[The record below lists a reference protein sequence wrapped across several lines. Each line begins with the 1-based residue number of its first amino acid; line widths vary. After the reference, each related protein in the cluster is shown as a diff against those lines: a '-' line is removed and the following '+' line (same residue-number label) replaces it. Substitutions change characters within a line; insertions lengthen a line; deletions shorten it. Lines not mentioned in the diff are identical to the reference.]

1 MSGQLEK
8 GYKLGQYEIIEPL
21 GKGGMASVYR
31 AHQPSL
37 ERDVAIKIMA
47 EQYATDPSFV
57 ERFRRE
63 ARSIAKLRHPNILTV
78 YDAGEDHG
86 LLYMVMELIEGP
98 TLKDEIQ
105 GKPLSLDKTTKVMQ
119 QISGALHYAN
129 NSGIIHR
136 DVKPSNVLIDKT
148 GRAVL
153 SDFGIAK
160 MAEAKTQLTSTGT
173 GVGTP
178 DYMSPEQAMGEELD
192 ARSDEYSLGVMLYEM
207 LTGRPPFTGDT
218 PIAVVM
224 GHVSKPL
231 PSPRQYNPD
240 IPLSVERVISKA
252 LSKKAEDR
260 YKDCEV
266 FNDTLVEAIKNK
278 DGEVAPPVSTSGATQ
293 LQSYGQ
299 PRPGSGSYQTVT
311 NPEAEQLYAEARRL
325 EQQNNF
331 YGSYDA
337 FNRLNSRFPGYRD
350 VPNIL
355 QRYQLMGYGTGQS
368 VAWSNQVPSGTGYQ
382 SSGSYTPGSGQY
394 YGAQTPPS
402 LAPNSPPKSGS
413 SLPIV
418 LGIVGV
424 LAVVAVVA
432 LVVLVATGGDKK
444 ATPTAQAA
452 ITSTIV
458 PTTTISTTSSTTSA
472 TTKAVTTIAVTTT
485 AKVTTT
491 KAATTTVRPN
501 TTTSATQ
508 NGTVVLAYPGADALD
523 IPDILQA
530 QLSDS
535 FAQLQNGKVEAY
547 KTLDDASKI
556 KDYYVNSLSKGGW
569 QDQTDQMNMDS
580 SVTTLESMGAFVLGY
595 QKGTSAVAI
604 MSLPGSL
611 GVAFGFTNVTQ
622 KDTLILV
629 ITGSM

>member
-105 GKPLSLDKTTKVMQ
+105 GKPLSLDKTAKVMQ

-240 IPLSVERVISKA
+240 IPPSVERVISKA

-260 YKDCEV
+260 YKDCET
-266 FNDTLVEAIKNK
+266 FNDALVEAIKNK
-278 DGEVAPPVSTSGATQ
+278 EREATPPVSTSGVTQ
-293 LQSYGQ
+293 VQGYAQ

-337 FNRLNSRFPGYRD
+337 FNRLNSRFPAYRD
-350 VPNIL
+350 VNTIL
-355 QRYQLMGYGTGQS
+355 QRYQLMGYGTGQN

-382 SSGSYTPGSGQY
+382 SSRSYTPASGQY
-394 YGAQTPPS
+394 YGGQTPPP
-402 LAPNSPPKSGS
+402 LVPNTSAKSGS

-418 LGIVGV
+418 LGIVGA
-424 LAVVAVVA
+424 LALVAVVV
-432 LVVLVATGGDKK
+432 LGVLVATGGDKK
-444 ATPTAQAA
+444 GTPTAQAA
-452 ITSTIV
+452 VTPTSA
-458 PTTTISTTSSTTSA
+458 PTTAANTTSA
-472 TTKAVTTIAVTTT
+472 TTKAVTTTAVTS
-485 AKVTTT
+485 

-501 TTTSATQ
+501 TTTSAPQ
-508 NGTVVLAYPGADALD
+508 NGTVNLAYPGAATLD
-523 IPDILQA
+523 IPDVL
-530 QLSDS
+530 LSDLGDS
-535 FAQLQNGKVEAY
+535 FSQLQNGKVEAY
-547 KTLDDASKI
+547 KTLDDANKV

-569 QDQTDQMNMDS
+569 QDQTDQLNMGS
-580 SVTTLESMGAFVLGY
+580 SLTTLESLGAFVLGY
-595 QKGTSAVAI
+595 QKGTDAVAI

-611 GVAFGFTNVTQ
+611 GGALGFTNVGQ